1 MPISKWHNTNQYND
15 IFIYIGVFIKH
26 KENNITKQQ
35 YKLLNRQI
43 MKKIEAIIRT
53 SKFMEVKEAL
63 QEAGIEFF
71 SYWDATGVGNEIE
84 KAEHTYRGT
93 VYDTS
98 YIPRQLLTIVVRD
111 VNVEKTVQAI
121 LKSAKTGVIGDGK
134 IFVSPIDESYRIRND
149 EKGDSSLYN
158 KDK

>member
-1 MPISKWHNTNQYND
+1 
-15 IFIYIGVFIKH
+15 
-26 KENNITKQQ
+26 
-35 YKLLNRQI
+35 

-53 SKFMEVKEAL
+53 SKFMEVKQAL

-111 VNVEKTVQAI
+111 VNVEKTIQAI

-134 IFVSPIDESYRIRND
+134 IFVSPIDESYRIRNA

-158 KDK
+158 KEQ